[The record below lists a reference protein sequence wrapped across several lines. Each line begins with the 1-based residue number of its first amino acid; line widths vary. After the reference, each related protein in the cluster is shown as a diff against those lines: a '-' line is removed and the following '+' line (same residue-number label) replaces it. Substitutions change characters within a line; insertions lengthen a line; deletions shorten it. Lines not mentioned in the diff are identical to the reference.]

1 MNLLSENS
9 ENRFKYDEHLNQ
21 QINHKILD
29 RDWDEND
36 VPLENPQ
43 KDWKMLTFELF
54 IKSKNEN
61 MNP

>member
-36 VPLENPQ
+36 DQWAGRESV
-43 KDWKMLTFELF
+43 KLTFFDE
-54 IKSKNEN
+54 KSLD
-61 MNP
+61 